1 MYLKSTKDIKRRG
14 ESMIKKL
21 APYMKKYKTQLML
34 GVLCAALEAIFEL
47 LIPLVMAQIVDVG
60 ISTGNT
66 TYTIKMGLLMLVMAA
81 ISLSFGIGLSKFSAI
96 AGQGFGAELRQA
108 EYEKIQTYSFKNIE
122 KFSTASLITRLT
134 TDITMIQN
142 ALTMGI
148 KLLVRAPMMLIV
160 ACILAVTISPKL
172 AMIFLVSMPVLIISI
187 GLIIKNVKPKFE
199 SMQKKIDNLNTT
211 VQENLIGIRVVKSF
225 VRRNKEKEKFKNS
238 NDELLQASEGAFGI
252 VVLNM
257 PIMQLVVFASIIG
270 ILWFGGN
277 MVHAGTLTVGKLT
290 SFMTYSFQILMA
302 LMMLSMVLMM
312 LSRSVASVQRI
323 IEVLEEE
330 PDIKDPVNP
339 ITEVKNGEIEFRN
352 VNFKYEDDSDENNL
366 EGINI
371 KIKAGET
378 IGVIGSTGSGKSS
391 LVQLI
396 PRLYDATEGEVY
408 VGGVNV
414 KNYHIETLRNE
425 VAMVLQKNT
434 LFSGTIKENLMW
446 GNENAT
452 DAEIEAAAS
461 SACVDE
467 FIDRLPGRYD
477 MHLEQGGVNVSGGQK
492 QRLCIARAILKQPKV
507 LILDDS
513 TSAVDT
519 ATDAKIRKAFAED
532 LKDTTKIIIA
542 QRVNSVSTADKI
554 IVMDDGKISAIGT
567 HDELMESSEI
577 YKDVYKSQQEGVGLR
592 E

>member
-1 MYLKSTKDIKRRG
+1 
-14 ESMIKKL
+14 MIKKL
-21 APYMKKYKTQLML
+21 APYMKKYKTPLIL
-34 GVLCAALEAIFEL
+34 AVLCAALEAIFEL

-60 ISTGNT
+60 ISSGDTG
-66 TYTIKMGLLMLVMAA
+66 YTIKMGLLMIVMAA
-81 ISLSFGIGLSKFSAI
+81 ISLSFGLGLSKFAAI

-142 ALTMGI
+142 SLTMGI
-148 KLLVRAPMMLIV
+148 KILVRAPMMLIV
-160 ACILAVTISPKL
+160 ACILSVTISPQL

-187 GLIIKNVKPKFE
+187 GLIIKSVKPKFE
-199 SMQKKIDNLNTT
+199 AMQKKIDNLNTT

-225 VRRNKEKEKFKNS
+225 VRRNKEKEKFKVS
-238 NDELLQASEGAFGI
+238 NDDLLNASESAFGI

-257 PIMQLVVFASIIG
+257 PIMQVVVFASVIG

-277 MVHAGTLTVGKLT
+277 MVNAGTLTVGKLT
-290 SFMTYSFQILMA
+290 SFMTYSFQILMS
-302 LMMLSMVLMM
+302 LMMLSMILMM
-312 LSRSVASVQRI
+312 LSRSVASAQRI
-323 IEVLEEE
+323 LEVLEEE
-330 PDIKDPVNP
+330 SDIKDPVNP
-339 ITEVKNGEIEFRN
+339 VTEVKDGEIEFRN

-378 IGVIGSTGSGKSS
+378 VGIIGSTGSGKSS

-396 PRLYDATEGEVY
+396 PRLYDASEGEVY

-414 KNYHIETLRNE
+414 KDYHIETLRNE

-452 DAEIEAAAS
+452 DAEIEAAAT

-519 ATDAKIRKAFAED
+519 ATDAKIREAFAND
-532 LKDTTKIIIA
+532 LRDTTKIIIA
-542 QRVNSVSTADKI
+542 QRVNSVATADKI
-554 IVMDDGKISAIGT
+554 IVMDDGRISAVGT
-567 HDELMESSEI
+567 HEELMESSEI

>member
-1 MYLKSTKDIKRRG
+1 
-14 ESMIKKL
+14 MIKKL
-21 APYMKKYKTQLML
+21 APYMKKYKTPLIL
-34 GVLCAALEAIFEL
+34 GVLCAALEATFEL
-47 LIPLVMAQIVDVG
+47 LIPLVMAKIVDVG
-60 ISTGNT
+60 ISTGNM

-81 ISLSFGIGLSKFSAI
+81 ISLSFGLGLSKFAAI

-142 ALTMGI
+142 SLTMGI

-160 ACILAVTISPKL
+160 ACILSVTISSQL
-172 AMIFLVSMPVLIISI
+172 AMIFLVSMPVLIIAI
-187 GLIIKNVKPKFE
+187 GLIIKNVKPRFE
-199 SMQKKIDNLNTT
+199 AMQKKIDNLNTT
-211 VQENLIGIRVVKSF
+211 VQENLIGMRVVKSF
-225 VRRNKEKEKFKNS
+225 VRRNKEKEKFKLS
-238 NDELLQASEGAFGI
+238 NDDLLQASEGAFGV

-257 PIMQLVVFASIIG
+257 PIMQVVVFSSVIG

-290 SFMTYSFQILMA
+290 SFMTYSFQILMS

-312 LSRSVASVQRI
+312 MSRAVASAQRI

-330 PDIKDPVNP
+330 SDIQDPVNP

-366 EGINI
+366 EGINVT
-371 KIKAGET
+371 IKAGET
-378 IGVIGSTGSGKSS
+378 VGIIGSTGSGKSS

-396 PRLYDATEGEVY
+396 PRLYDATEGEVF

-414 KNYHIETLRNE
+414 KDYHIETLRNE

-452 DAEIEAAAS
+452 EAEIEAAAA

-477 MHLEQGGVNVSGGQK
+477 MHIEQGGVNVSGGQK

-542 QRVNSVSTADKI
+542 QRVNSVATADKI

>member
-1 MYLKSTKDIKRRG
+1 
-14 ESMIKKL
+14 MIKKL
-21 APYMKKYKTQLML
+21 APYMRKYKTQLIL
-34 GVLCAALEAIFEL
+34 GVLCAALEATFEL

-60 ISTGNT
+60 ISTGNIG
-66 TYTIKMGLLMLVMAA
+66 YTIKMGLLMLLMAG
-81 ISLSFGIGLSKFSAI
+81 ISLSFGITLSKLAAT

-142 ALTMGI
+142 SLTMGI

-160 ACILAVTISPKL
+160 AFIISVTISAKL
-172 AMIFLVSMPVLIISI
+172 AIIFLVSMPVLTISI
-187 GLIIKNVKPKFE
+187 ALIIKNVKPKFE
-199 SMQKKIDNLNTT
+199 AMQGKIDNLNTT
-211 VQENLIGIRVVKSF
+211 VQENLIGMRVVKSF
-225 VRRNKEKEKFKNS
+225 VRRNKEKEKFSVS
-238 NDELLQASEGAFGI
+238 NGNLLKASEGAFGI
-252 VVLNM
+252 VVLNL
-257 PIMQLVVFASIIG
+257 PIMQAVMFASIIG

-277 MVHAGTLTVGKLT
+277 MIHDGALTVGKLT
-290 SFMTYSFQILMA
+290 SFMTYSFQILLS

-312 LSRSVASVQRI
+312 MSRAVASAQRI

-339 ITEVKNGEIEFRN
+339 VTKVKNGEIEFRN
-352 VNFKYEDDSDENNL
+352 VNFKYENDSNENNL
-366 EGINI
+366 ENINVTI
-371 KIKAGET
+371 KSGET
-378 IGVIGSTGSGKSS
+378 IGIIGSTGSGKSS

-408 VGGVNV
+408 VGGINV
-414 KNYHIETLRNE
+414 KNYNIETLRNE

-452 DAEIEAAAS
+452 EAEIEAAAS

-477 MHLEQGGVNVSGGQK
+477 MHIEQGGVNVSGGQK

-542 QRVNSVSTADKI
+542 QRVNSVANADKI

-567 HDELMESSEI
+567 HDELMQSSEI

>member
-1 MYLKSTKDIKRRG
+1 
-14 ESMIKKL
+14 MIKKL
-21 APYMKKYKTQLML
+21 APYMKKYKTPLIL
-34 GVLCAALEAIFEL
+34 GVLCAALEATFEL

-60 ISTGNT
+60 ISTGDT
-66 TYTIKMGLLMLVMAA
+66 GYTIKMGLLMLVMAA

-142 ALTMGI
+142 SLTMGI

-160 ACILAVTISPKL
+160 ACILSVAISPQL

-187 GLIIKNVKPKFE
+187 GLIIKNVKPRFE
-199 SMQKKIDNLNTT
+199 AMQKKIDNLNTT

-225 VRRNKEKEKFKNS
+225 VRRNKEKEKFKKS

-257 PIMQLVVFASIIG
+257 PIMQAVVFASIIG

-290 SFMTYSFQILMA
+290 SFMTYSFQILMS

-312 LSRSVASVQRI
+312 LSRSVASAQRI

-339 ITEVKNGEIEFRN
+339 VTEVRDGEIEFRN

-378 IGVIGSTGSGKSS
+378 IGIIGSTGSGKSS

-396 PRLYDATEGEVY
+396 PRLYDATEGEVF

-414 KNYHIETLRNE
+414 KDYHIETLRNE

-452 DAEIEAAAS
+452 DAEIEAAAT
-461 SACVDE
+461 SACADE
-467 FIDRLPGRYD
+467 FINILPGKYD

-519 ATDAKIRKAFAED
+519 ATDAKIRAAFAND

-542 QRVNSVSTADKI
+542 QRVNSVATADKI

-567 HDELMESSEI
+567 HEELMENSEI

>member
-1 MYLKSTKDIKRRG
+1 
-14 ESMIKKL
+14 MIKKL
-21 APYMKKYKTQLML
+21 APYMKKYKTPLIL
-34 GVLCAALEAIFEL
+34 GVLCAALEATFEL
-47 LIPLVMAQIVDVG
+47 LIPLVMANIVDVG
-60 ISTGNT
+60 ISTGDT
-66 TYTIKMGLLMLVMAA
+66 GYTIKMGLLMLAMAA
-81 ISLSFGIGLSKFSAI
+81 ISLCFGIGLSKFSAI
-96 AGQGFGAELRQA
+96 AGQGFGSELRQA

-122 KFSTASLITRLT
+122 KFSTASLVTRLT

-142 ALTMGI
+142 SLTMGI

-160 ACILAVTISPKL
+160 ACILSVTISPQL

-187 GLIIKNVKPKFE
+187 GLIIRNVKPRFE
-199 SMQKKIDNLNTT
+199 AMQKKIDNLNTT

-225 VRRNKEKEKFKNS
+225 VRRNKEKEKFKKS
-238 NDELLQASEGAFGI
+238 NDDLLQASEGAFGI

-257 PIMQLVVFASIIG
+257 PIMQIVVFSSVIG

-277 MVHAGTLTVGKLT
+277 MVYEGTLTVGKLT
-290 SFMTYSFQILMA
+290 SFMTYSFQILMS
-302 LMMLSMVLMM
+302 LMLLSMVLMM
-312 LSRSVASVQRI
+312 LSRSVASATRI

-330 PDIKDPVNP
+330 SDIKDPVSP
-339 ITEVKNGEIEFRN
+339 ITEVKSGEVEFRN

-378 IGVIGSTGSGKSS
+378 VGIIGSTGAGKTS

-414 KNYHIETLRNE
+414 KDYHIETLRNE

-452 DAEIEAAAS
+452 DAEIEAAAT
-461 SACVDE
+461 SACADE
-467 FIDRLPGRYD
+467 FINILPGKYD

-519 ATDAKIRKAFAED
+519 ATDAKIRAAFDND

-542 QRVNSVSTADKI
+542 QRVNSVATADKI
-554 IVMDDGKISAIGT
+554 IVMDDGKVSAIGT
-567 HDELMESSEI
+567 HEELMENSEI

>member
-1 MYLKSTKDIKRRG
+1 
-14 ESMIKKL
+14 
-21 APYMKKYKTQLML
+21 
-34 GVLCAALEAIFEL
+34 
-47 LIPLVMAQIVDVG
+47 
-60 ISTGNT
+60 
-66 TYTIKMGLLMLVMAA
+66 
-81 ISLSFGIGLSKFSAI
+81 
-96 AGQGFGAELRQA
+96 
-108 EYEKIQTYSFKNIE
+108 
-122 KFSTASLITRLT
+122 
-134 TDITMIQN
+134 
-142 ALTMGI
+142 
-148 KLLVRAPMMLIV
+148 
-160 ACILAVTISPKL
+160 
-172 AMIFLVSMPVLIISI
+172 MPV
-187 GLIIKNVKPKFE
+187 
-199 SMQKKIDNLNTT
+199 MQ
-211 VQENLIGIRVVKSF
+211 V
-225 VRRNKEKEKFKNS
+225 
-238 NDELLQASEGAFGI
+238 
-252 VVLNM
+252 
-257 PIMQLVVFASIIG
+257 VVFSSVIG

-277 MVHAGTLTVGKLT
+277 MVNAGTLTVGKLT
-290 SFMTYSFQILMA
+290 SFMTYSFQILMS

-312 LSRSVASVQRI
+312 MSRAVASAQRI

-339 ITEVKNGEIEFRN
+339 VTEVRDGEIEFRN
-352 VNFKYEDDSDENNL
+352 VNFKYEDDGDENNL

-371 KIKAGET
+371 KIKSGET
-378 IGVIGSTGSGKSS
+378 IGIIGSTGSGKSS

-396 PRLYDATEGEVY
+396 PRLYDATEGEVF

-452 DAEIEAAAS
+452 DAEIEAAAT

-542 QRVNSVSTADKI
+542 QRVNSVATADKI

>member
-1 MYLKSTKDIKRRG
+1 
-14 ESMIKKL
+14 MIKKL
-21 APYMKKYKTQLML
+21 APYMKKYKTPLIL
-34 GVLCAALEAIFEL
+34 GVLCAALEATFEL
-47 LIPLVMAQIVDVG
+47 FIPLVMAQIVDVG
-60 ISTGNT
+60 ISSGDMG
-66 TYTIKMGLLMLVMAA
+66 YTIKMGLLMVVMAA

-96 AGQGFGAELRQA
+96 AGQGFGSELRQA

-122 KFSTASLITRLT
+122 KFSTSSLITRLT

-142 ALTMGI
+142 SLTMGI
-148 KLLVRAPMMLIV
+148 KVLVRAPMMLIV
-160 ACILAVTISPKL
+160 ACSISVTISSKL
-172 AMIFLVSMPVLIISI
+172 AMIFLVSMPVLTIAI

-199 SMQKKIDNLNTT
+199 AMQKKIDNLNTT

-225 VRRNKEKEKFKNS
+225 VRRNKEREKFKAS
-238 NDELLQASEGAFGI
+238 NDDLLQASEGAFGI

-257 PIMQLVVFASIIG
+257 PVMQVVIFSSVIG

-277 MVHAGTLTVGKLT
+277 MVNAGTLTVGKLT
-290 SFMTYSFQILMA
+290 SFMTYSFQILMS

-312 LSRSVASVQRI
+312 MSRAVASAQRI

-339 ITEVKNGEIEFRN
+339 VTEVRDGEIEFRN

-378 IGVIGSTGSGKSS
+378 IGIIGSTGSGKSS

-396 PRLYDATEGEVY
+396 PRLYDATEGEVF

-452 DAEIEAAAS
+452 DAEIEAAAA

-542 QRVNSVSTADKI
+542 QRVNSVATADKI
-554 IVMDDGKISAIGT
+554 IVMDDGKISAMGT

>member
-1 MYLKSTKDIKRRG
+1 
-14 ESMIKKL
+14 MIKKL

-66 TYTIKMGLLMLVMAA
+66 IYTIKMGLLMLVMAA

-225 VRRNKEKEKFKNS
+225 VRQAKEKEKFKAS
-238 NDELLQASEGAFGI
+238 NDDLVNASTRAFGL

-542 QRVNSVSTADKI
+542 QRVNSVATADKI

>member
-1 MYLKSTKDIKRRG
+1 
-14 ESMIKKL
+14 MIKKL

-66 TYTIKMGLLMLVMAA
+66 IYTIKMGLLMLVMAA

-452 DAEIEAAAS
+452 DAEIEAAAT
-461 SACVDE
+461 SACADE
-467 FIDRLPGRYD
+467 FINILPGKYD
-477 MHLEQGGVNVSGGQK
+477 MNLEQGGVNVSGGQK